1 MSIINRIRT
10 AIAES
15 HDRIEKTPFS
25 IAMMSD
31 FISSSDYAR
40 GLSQL
45 WRIHWALETGMKA
58 SEEVSDFLSDDM
70 CRTETIKRDL
80 RSLKFCTHSYPAMS
94 QTEAIV
100 KQMGNWA
107 KNSQHALIGCLYILE
122 GSRMGSLVIA
132 RPLSKALGIPPG
144 EIAGLEYHVE
154 GAAGTPARVR
164 ALKERVDSTPFSIS
178 QTTHIIDGAVQFMS
192 MLNELYAAI
201 PVAQTMPACHF
212 ETVVSNC
219 QRV

>member
-1 MSIINRIRT
+1 MSTINRIRS

-15 HDRIEKTPFS
+15 HDSIEKTPFS

-31 FISSSDYAR
+31 FISASDYAR
-40 GLSQL
+40 GLAQL
-45 WRIHWALETGMKA
+45 WRIHWALETGMRA
-58 SEEVSDFLSDDM
+58 SDAIADFLKDEM

-80 RSLKFCTHSYPAMS
+80 RSLKFCTHSFPAMP
-94 QTEAIV
+94 QTESIV
-100 KQMGNWA
+100 KQMGTWT
-107 KNSQHALIGCLYILE
+107 KHSPHALIGCLYILE

-132 RPLSKALGIPPG
+132 RPLSKALGIPAG

-164 ALKERVDSTPFSIS
+164 ALKERIDSTPFAIS
-178 QTTHIIDGAVQFMS
+178 ETLQIVDGAVQFMS
-192 MLNELYAAI
+192 MLNDLYAAI
-201 PVAQTMPACHF
+201 PVSLTIPACHF
-212 ETVVSNC
+212 EPVVSDC

>member
-1 MSIINRIRT
+1 MSTINRIRS

-15 HDRIEKTPFS
+15 HDSIEKTPFS

-31 FISSSDYAR
+31 FISASDYAR

-45 WRIHWALETGMKA
+45 WRIHWALETGMKS
-58 SEEVSDFLSDDM
+58 SEEVSDFLIDEM

-80 RSLKFCTHSYPAMS
+80 RSLKFCTHSFSAMS
-94 QTEAIV
+94 QTDSIV
-100 KQMGNWA
+100 KQISHWA
-107 KNSQHALIGCLYILE
+107 KHSPHALIGCLYILE

-132 RPLSKALGIPPG
+132 RPLSKALGIPSG

-164 ALKERVDSTPFSIS
+164 ALKERIDTMPFSIS
-178 QTTHIIDGAVQFMS
+178 QTLHIVDGAVQFMS

-201 PVAQTMPACHF
+201 PVAQAIPSCHF
-212 ETVVSNC
+212 DPVPSNC